1 MTATVD
7 YQAGARGSV
16 RNVCDRD
23 LQPWHWRL
31 SAFGSR
37 YLQIQP
43 LDLRTSSE
51 KKRKA
56 CQYVTCIGTMLFF
69 DGAGTVGSGETALE
83 AACAGC
89 HRCIYIVGMRS

>member
-1 MTATVD
+1 MLNLVHLAEKQVTATVD

-43 LDLRTSSE
+43 LDLRNCGNLWNSYNILTPKS
-51 KKRKA
+51 
-56 CQYVTCIGTMLFF
+56 
-69 DGAGTVGSGETALE
+69 TALSCV
-83 AACAGC
+83 A
-89 HRCIYIVGMRS
+89 